1 MRFAVT
7 APGVF
12 LYYPDRR
19 QVLPKL
25 RAFIEHVRYRS
36 PNTPRDGTTAR
47 RSRKPITDD
56 NWVDCRHQFVE
67 WRNPLERQPW
77 VRNGNFGEVESE

>member
-1 MRFAVT
+1 MPAPLAKVPIADGRLRAVLMRFAVT
-7 APGVF
+7 TPGVS

-36 PNTPRDGTTAR
+36 PNAPRDGTAAR
-47 RSRKPITDD
+47 RSRKPIADD
-56 NWVDCRHQFVE
+56 SWVD
-67 WRNPLERQPW
+67 
-77 VRNGNFGEVESE
+77 S